1 MKKTTKRVMSS
12 FAAGLMAL
20 GLSACGGSA
29 SSPAASGGT
38 ASSSGGAAGA
48 AFPTMSIQIAH
59 VNPTT
64 DEDQYNKFA
73 VLFAEKVTEATD
85 GAVTFEICGNSEL
98 GSEGDVITGMGLGT
112 HQMSVMSNLAY
123 AAVNG
128 PSKVSE
134 MPFMFA
140 DSKQAAAFFDSDIEK
155 EVTDAMYDSLGVKV
169 LGWAEGGFRNILS
182 QKPIRT
188 PEDIKGM
195 KIRVPESDTFM
206 KTFEALGANPTPMAF
221 SEVFTAV
228 QQGTIDGLEL
238 PVASAY
244 TGSYYEVCAYY
255 DLTGHFYNGLAM
267 SISTKLWETLTPEL
281 QEIFETCAVEAGQEQ
296 RTWLAGKEDEMKKA
310 MAEAGCTIV
319 DDVDVEA
326 LRQAA
331 ASVYDFYRDEIGADL
346 QDRAMAFING

>member
-1 MKKTTKRVMSS
+1 MKKARKILSSLLATTLLFS
-12 FAAGLMAL
+12 
-20 GLSACGGSA
+20 LSACGNG
-29 SSPAASGGT
+29 
-38 ASSSGGAAGA
+38 SSSTPVSDPSVSGKGGGQEAG
-48 AFPTMSIQIAH
+48 FPSMTIQIAH

-64 DEDQYNKFA
+64 DDDQYHKFA
-73 VLFAEKVTEATD
+73 TLFAEKVRAATD

-98 GSEGDVITGMGLGT
+98 GAEGDVITGMGLGT

-140 DSKQAAAFFDSDIEK
+140 DSKQAAAFFDSDIMK
-155 EVTDAMYDSLGVKV
+155 EVTDGMYDSLGVKV

-188 PEDIKGM
+188 PDDIKGM

-228 QQGTIDGLEL
+228 QQKTIDGLEL

-244 TGSYYEVCAYY
+244 TGSYYEVCSHYN
-255 DLTGHFYNGLAM
+255 LTGHFYNGLAM
-267 SISTKLWETLTPEL
+267 SISTKLWETLSPEL
-281 QEIFETCAVEAGQEQ
+281 QEIFVEAAVEAGTEQ
-296 RTWLAGKEDEMKKA
+296 RKWLAGKEQEMKDA

-319 DDVDVEA
+319 DDVDVVA
-326 LRQAA
+326 LRDAA
-331 ASVYDFYRDEIGADL
+331 ANVYDFYRNEIGADL
-346 QDRAMAFING
+346 QDRAMAFINS